1 MLAIK
6 NNIMAQNAARNL
18 GQSYD
23 NLATS
28 VQRLSSGL
36 RINSAKDD
44 AAGMAVSDLIKADM
58 AVTQQGSRNAQDG
71 ISMLQTM
78 EGAMGVIADGL
89 TKMKALAEQAA
100 TGSYSSAQRD
110 IMQAE
115 FSEMANEI
123 DRTAGATS
131 FNGITML
138 NAPTGSVSINVGSTT
153 TIDINKVDMTKTG
166 LGIASG
172 GGGIENEISKAGFAS
187 ADNTMI
193 TGAAKTF
200 QITFDSGQPDQIDI
214 ETAAFA
220 NGTTYTLNQVVT
232 AINVASQAAAGYD
245 AASAVYT
252 ASTGQWNLKLVNKT
266 AGNVSVTF
274 DDANNNAGLLAAN
287 FTNTNGTP
295 GAGLTIGGAGTGA
308 AAALTAVA
316 SAITLQDA
324 ARSAFGYKMNR
335 LESTISVLDIQA
347 ENLSA
352 AQSRVADV
360 DVATEMTNLT
370 KTQVLAQAGIAMLAQ
385 ANTLPQMALSLLK

>member
-1 MLAIK
+1 
-6 NNIMAQNAARNL
+6 
-18 GQSYD
+18 
-23 NLATS
+23 
-28 VQRLSSGL
+28 
-36 RINSAKDD
+36 
-44 AAGMAVSDLIKADM
+44 
-58 AVTQQGSRNAQDG
+58 
-71 ISMLQTM
+71 
-78 EGAMGVIADGL
+78 
-89 TKMKALAEQAA
+89 MKALAEQAA